1 MDPDN
6 LPTCTSDAR
15 QVVNELYR
23 HMLERATV
31 ASSNTWVMDVD
42 TVRELCARLRPRRNI
57 SSVSGERGHPA
68 AHLHTEGTS
77 CTREMLYWNVA
88 RSGITLVRSVALS
101 AAPVRLRRSE
111 HPRDGAATL
120 VTAGRLS
127 PVWP

>member
-6 LPTCTSDAR
+6 LPTCTSAAR

-31 ASSNTWVMDVD
+31 AGSNTWVMDVD
-42 TVRELCARLRPRRNI
+42 SMVKAPRARARCCTGMSRE
-57 SSVSGERGHPA
+57 GF
-68 AHLHTEGTS
+68 
-77 CTREMLYWNVA
+77 
-88 RSGITLVRSVALS
+88 TLVRSVALS

-127 PVWP
+127 PV